1 MPPGPVVQMDPRTRF
16 LFAVLAA
23 IFLAIFLGGLTYL
36 GATPVEK
43 LTLAV
48 VFCGG
53 MSMLF
58 TP

>member
-1 MPPGPVVQMDPRTRF
+1 MQPGAAVQMDPRAR
-16 LFAVLAA
+16 LAFAALGTGLLAV
-23 IFLAIFLGGLTYL
+23 FLAGLVFL